1 MPLLEDLL
9 AYLAPSELQT
19 VQSALK
25 KADKQG
31 KERVLLDL
39 LTGGESFS
47 REELMSRLY
56 KEPNRNAFDY
66 DESFCF

>member
-9 AYLAPSELQT
+9 AHLEPSELQT

-31 KERVLLDL
+31 KERVLL
-39 LTGGESFS
+39 
-47 REELMSRLY
+47 
-56 KEPNRNAFDY
+56 PRNGLVR
-66 DESFCF
+66 DEG

>member
-9 AYLAPSELQT
+9 SHLEPSELQT

-56 KEPNRNAFDY
+56 KEPNLNT
-66 DESFCF
+66 SL

>member
-9 AYLAPSELQT
+9 AHLEPSELQT

-56 KEPNRNAFDY
+56 KEPNLNTSLLKYYFH
-66 DESFCF
+66 

>member
-9 AYLAPSELQT
+9 AHLEPSELQT

-31 KERVLLDL
+31 KERVLLEPL
-39 LTGGESFS
+39 LFS
-47 REELMSRLY
+47 QI
-56 KEPNRNAFDY
+56 RNSTSSIFSDY
-66 DESFCF
+66 CQRVFWNEI